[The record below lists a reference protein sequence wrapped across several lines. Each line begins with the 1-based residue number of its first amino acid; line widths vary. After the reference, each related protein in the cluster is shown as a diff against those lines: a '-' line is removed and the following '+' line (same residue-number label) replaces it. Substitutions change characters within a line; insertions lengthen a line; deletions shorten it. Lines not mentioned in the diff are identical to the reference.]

1 MWRDPSALQRHL
13 DAGHSINALDEN
25 GHPLLFRA
33 CGLDVTDLS
42 KGSDTLVKQLLLAGA
57 HVDSTSCGGFTPL
70 MFTSSP
76 DVANCLLDNGADIR
90 KEADDSSTAL
100 DEACGAGKLAVVKVL
115 LKRGAHGQML
125 RKSRLHTP
133 LAAAVN
139 NHHEE
144 VAILLLQELV
154 QQPGFNINH
163 SRLAGNQ
170 PLLCCT
176 AAAGLCRVA
185 EYALDHSAD
194 PNILGP
200 NGTPLIIAAKFRQV
214 SMVNLLCERGADLQM
229 RFGYRNSLDQAVISG
244 AVKVVKTLIRHGAD
258 VDVVFD
264 SGSMSAVMQAIAL
277 GDSDIVQ
284 LLLDA
289 GAALDAEQVCEVLCA
304 MCDKVDDAKAMQI
317 FNLALPHCSSIVDN
331 TELGQKVLIYAVAKN
346 KLQVAQALHAAGVS
360 VHYSDEH
367 GTLMHRAASSGNV
380 AVVQWLQSL
389 GVDARAVSAKTQLLP
404 LHFACEAKHLQLAE
418 YFLSLPGAAGDVHA
432 RTAAKWQTPLYCA
445 AASAADSVVELLLQ
459 RGANANE
466 VDIIGI
472 TPLMAAK
479 SLPVVKLLLAAG
491 ADATAATLIG
501 KTVLQ
506 CQAQQGACA
515 GTVCLLLEAGAD
527 PTVAALT
534 DGNYVTAAH
543 MAGISGHFALEKL

>member
-1 MWRDPSALQRHL
+1 LQ
-13 DAGHSINALDEN
+13 A
-25 GHPLLFRA
+25 
-33 CGLDVTDLS
+33 
-42 KGSDTLVKQLLLAGA
+42 K
-57 HVDSTSCGGFTPL
+57 
-70 MFTSSP
+70 
-76 DVANCLLDNGADIR
+76 
-90 KEADDSSTAL
+90 
-100 DEACGAGKLAVVKVL
+100 
-115 LKRGAHGQML
+115 
-125 RKSRLHTP
+125 
-133 LAAAVN
+133 
-139 NHHEE
+139 
-144 VAILLLQELV
+144 
-154 QQPGFNINH
+154 
-163 SRLAGNQ
+163 

-176 AAAGLCRVA
+176 AAAALCRVA
-185 EYALDHSAD
+185 EYALDYNAD
-194 PNILGP
+194 PNITGP

-244 AVKVVKTLIRHGAD
+244 AVQVVKTLIRHGAD

-317 FNLALPHCSSIVDN
+317 FNLALPHCSSFVDN
-331 TELGQKVLIYAVAKN
+331 SELGQKVLLYAVAKN

-367 GTLMHRAASSGNV
+367 GTLMHRAATSGNV

-389 GVDARAVSAKTQLLP
+389 GVDARAVSAKTHMLP

-432 RTAAKWQTPLYCA
+432 RTAAKWQTPLHCA
-445 AASAADSVVELLLQ
+445 AASAADSIVELLLQ

-479 SLPVVKLLLAAG
+479 SLPVVKLLLSAG
-491 ADATAATLIG
+491 ADATAATVIG

-515 GTVCLLLEAGAD
+515 GTVCLLLKAGAD

-543 MAGISGHFALEKL
+543 MAGISGHFALEKLLSRAADDYCKKHPTAKRIVYVHTSGSSSSSSSSSSGSTSSSAAAEHSSSGGGGATVGSNISAAAASHATSRSDSVAAAAAAADTSVHARVTPAAQQQQCEQRKAKQPCANCSKPTTKPCRRCAAVNYCSVDCQKVCFADSQHRAQCEAKAAKTA